1 MRTVTEF
8 RDYARKCRD
17 LAARIED
24 AADRRSLEL
33 QAQAWDKVADAREAA
48 LAKGK
53 PPELV

>member
-8 RDYARKCRD
+8 RDYARQCRD
-17 LAARIED
+17 MAARMDD

-33 QAQAWDKVADAREAA
+33 QAQAWDKVADARETA
-48 LAKGK
+48 LVKGK